1 VKAIVGLG
9 NPGAE
14 YEDTPHNAGFRVAE
28 ELARRAGC
36 RLRRERELEARVGAG
51 ELGGERVVIAQP
63 LTFMNRS
70 GTAVSRLLEREGLGP
85 ADLLVVLDDADLP
98 LGHLR
103 LRPRGSAGGHRGL
116 NSVAQTLGTTEFERV
131 RIGIGRG
138 EAGEGLVDHVLTP
151 FSRDEA
157 RAMEESVR
165 AAADAVELRLAQG
178 MEKAM
183 SRFNTPRGRES
194 AGAGGGGEP

>member
-14 YEDTPHNAGFRVAE
+14 YEGTPHNVGFRAAE
-28 ELARRAGC
+28 ELARRAGF
-36 RLRRERELEARVGAG
+36 RLTRDRELEARVGAG
-51 ELGGERVVIAQP
+51 ELGGERVVIAEP

-70 GTAVSRLLEREGLGP
+70 GTAVSRLLERESLGS
-85 ADLLVVLDDADLP
+85 ADLVVVLDDADLP

-116 NSVAQTLGTTEFERV
+116 ASVAQALGRTDFERV

-151 FSRDEA
+151 FTRDEA
-157 RAMEESVR
+157 RIMEESVR
-165 AAADAVELRLAQG
+165 AAADAVEFRLVHG

-183 SRFNTPRGRES
+183 SRFNTPKGRGDAG
-194 AGAGGGGEP
+194 AGAGGEP